1 MISSGSDLVSGP
13 IPANQMS
20 SAFIPEHEVY
30 GLLSAVGIKTP
41 RHFFAGTENQ
51 IVDAPFEA
59 GEPVVIKGIARD
71 LWHKSD
77 NAALVFR
84 NFESDS
90 TAAEHSRMQA
100 SVGRQFDWLGTLIA
114 EQVEFRRATQA
125 PSEIFASLQRD
136 QYCGATVSFGFGG
149 LLTED
154 WARELRQSLLVWPT
168 SVYSPDEALEELREH
183 WLGRILLGTARQQSA
198 LTDSGTLLD
207 FLEKFWRLEQLM
219 AREHIGLVELNPV
232 VIDTAGD
239 LVALDGVGL
248 RSTGTYADSRPVPL
262 RDESLLNPRRIALAG
277 VSEKAGSVGGLIL
290 ENLRQSL
297 LPRDGLLVVK
307 PGVEE
312 FAGVR
317 CVPDATALA
326 QEPVDI
332 LIIALPASRCVPMI
346 EALCEQGR
354 GAAVVYI
361 VAGGIGDGADKAGFG
376 ERLAGLINSR
386 RQAGLWCPAVVGPN
400 GLGML
405 LSPLK
410 LNSLFIP
417 QNKLNVEFAPDSDV
431 ALISQSG
438 AFLITRLSRHSNLNL
453 KYGFSIGNQLD
464 MKLSDFMALVA
475 RDTSVR
481 VLGIYVEGF
490 VGGDARAVAK
500 LVEEFRAGGRHV
512 IIYKG
517 GRSKLGKSAAESHT
531 GAMTGNYHVQKRLL
545 HKAGAILVESFN
557 QFNAVLK
564 WMAAYPDLR
573 TLGKVAIVTNAGY
586 ETVGSVD
593 TLGDNDAGRLYGLT
607 EEDTGVLNDVLAR
620 HGMQGLV
627 AAANPLDLTPMA
639 DEAVY
644 FDCVEAMIGFGA
656 GVVMLG
662 LVPLSEQLDTQQ
674 LTQAEAFAARLG
686 SLAKASGRLVGIVI
700 DAGVPYQRYKAVFE
714 HQGFPVFDGMD
725 MAVLGINVLKN
736 SR

>member
-1 MISSGSDLVSGP
+1 MT
-13 IPANQMS
+13 

-30 GLLSAVGIKTP
+30 GFLAAVGIGTP
-41 RHFFAGTENQ
+41 RHCFIDNESGLA
-51 IVDAPFEA
+51 DAPFAA
-59 GEPVVIKGIARD
+59 GAPVVVKGIARD

-77 NAALVFR
+77 SGALAFCDFDREAVAAMHTSMRDKLG
-84 NFESDS
+84 
-90 TAAEHSRMQA
+90 QK
-100 SVGRQFDWLGTLIA
+100 FDWLGTLVA
-114 EQVEFRRATQA
+114 ERIEFRHAKQA
-125 PSEIFASLQRD
+125 PSEIFVSLQRD
-136 QYCGATVSFGFGG
+136 QCCGAIISFGFGG

-154 WARELRQSLLVWPT
+154 WAREMKQSLLVWPA
-168 SVYSPDEALEELREH
+168 SVYTPEEAFAELKSQ
-183 WLGRILLGTARQQSA
+183 WLGRILLGAARQQAA
-198 LTDSGTLLD
+198 LTTPDKLLG
-207 FLEKFWRLEQLM
+207 FLEKLWKLDELM
-219 AREHIGLVELNPV
+219 AGEDLGLMEMNPV
-232 VIDTAGD
+232 VVDRNGD
-239 LVALDGVGL
+239 FVALDGVGL
-248 RSTGTYADSRPVPL
+248 RSTAGHDETCPVPL
-262 RDESLLNPRRIALAG
+262 QDDSFLDPRRIALAG
-277 VSEKAGSVGGLIL
+277 VSAKAGSVGGLIL
-290 ENLRQSL
+290 QNLRQSD
-297 LPRDGLLVVK
+297 LPESSLVVIK
-307 PGVEE
+307 PGVDAFEGI
-312 FAGVR
+312 A
-317 CVPDATALA
+317 CVPDVAALA
-326 QEPVDI
+326 DAPVDI
-332 LIIALPASRCVPMI
+332 LIIALPAKQCVPMI
-346 EALCEQGR
+346 EQLCAQGG

-361 VAGGIGDGADKAGFG
+361 VAGGIGDGADREGFG
-376 ERLAGLINSR
+376 ARLSGLIASR
-386 RQAGLWCPAVVGPN
+386 RANGEWCPAIVGPN

-417 QNKLNVEFAPDSDV
+417 QSKLNVEFAPDSNV

-475 RDTSVR
+475 RDKSVR

-490 VGGDARAVAK
+490 VGGDACAVAK
-500 LVEEFRAGGRHV
+500 LVEAFRAENRHV

-517 GRSKLGKSAAESHT
+517 GRSQLGKSAAASHT
-531 GAMTGNYHVQKRLL
+531 GAMTGDYHVQKRLL
-545 HKAGAILVESFN
+545 QKAGAVITESFN

-573 TLGKVAIVTNAGY
+573 ELGKLAIVTNAGY

-593 TLGDNDAGRLYGLT
+593 TLGDNDTERLYPLT
-607 EEDTGVLNDVLAR
+607 GEDRAALSGVLER

-674 LTQAEAFAARLG
+674 LNEAEAFAARLKA
-686 SLAKASGRLVGIVI
+686 LAQSSGRLVGIVI

-714 HQGFPVFDGMD
+714 RQGFPVFDGMD
-725 MAVLGINVLKN
+725 MGVLGINVLKN
-736 SR
+736 TR

>member
-1 MISSGSDLVSGP
+1 MT
-13 IPANQMS
+13 

-30 GLLSAVGIKTP
+30 GFLAAVGIGTP
-41 RHFFAGTENQ
+41 RHCFIDHEAGLA
-51 IVDAPFEA
+51 DAPFAA
-59 GEPVVIKGIARD
+59 GAPVVVKGIARD

-77 NAALVFR
+77 SGALAFCDFDREAVAAMHTSMREKLGQK
-84 NFESDS
+84 FE
-90 TAAEHSRMQA
+90 
-100 SVGRQFDWLGTLIA
+100 WLGTLVA
-114 EQVEFRRATQA
+114 ERIEFRHAKQA
-125 PSEIFASLQRD
+125 PSEIFVSLQRD
-136 QYCGATVSFGFGG
+136 QCCGAIISFGFGG

-154 WARELRQSLLVWPT
+154 WAREMKQSLLVWPA
-168 SVYSPDEALEELREH
+168 SVYTPAEAFAELKSH
-183 WLGRILLGTARQQSA
+183 WLGRILLGEARQQAA
-198 LTDSGTLLD
+198 LTAPEKLLG
-207 FLEKFWRLEQLM
+207 FLEKLWKLDERM
-219 AREHIGLVELNPV
+219 ARENLGLLEMNPV
-232 VIDTAGD
+232 VVDRNGD
-239 LVALDGVGL
+239 FVALDGVGL
-248 RSTGTYADSRPVPL
+248 RSTAGHDETCPVPL
-262 RDESLLNPRRIALAG
+262 QDDSFLNPRRIALAG
-277 VSEKAGSVGGLIL
+277 VSARAGNVGGLIL
-290 ENLRQSL
+290 ENLRQSS
-297 LPRDGLLVVK
+297 LPATGLLVIK
-307 PGVEE
+307 PGAEA
-312 FAGVR
+312 FAGIR
-317 CVPDATALA
+317 CVQDVAALLD
-326 QEPVDI
+326 EPVDI
-332 LIIALPASRCVPMI
+332 LIIALPAKQCVPMI
-346 EALCEQGR
+346 EQLCAQGG

-361 VAGGIGDGADKAGFG
+361 VAGGIGDGADREGFG
-376 ERLAGLINSR
+376 ARLSGLIESR
-386 RQAGLWCPAVVGPN
+386 RENGEWCPAIVGPN

-417 QNKLNVEFAPDSDV
+417 QSKLNVEFAPDSDV

-475 RDTSVR
+475 RDKSVR

-490 VGGDARAVAK
+490 VGGDACAVAK
-500 LVEEFRAGGRHV
+500 LVEEFRAENRHV

-517 GRSKLGKSAAESHT
+517 GRSQLGKSAAASHT
-531 GAMTGNYHVQKRLL
+531 GAMTGDYHVQKRLL
-545 HKAGAILVESFN
+545 HKAGAVITESFN

-573 TLGKVAIVTNAGY
+573 ELGKLAIVTNAGY

-593 TLGDNDAGRLYGLT
+593 TLGDNDTGRLYPLT
-607 EEDTGVLNDVLAR
+607 GENRAVLGGVLER

-674 LTQAEAFAARLG
+674 LNEAEAFAARLKA
-686 SLAKASGRLVGIVI
+686 LAESSGRLVGIVI

-714 HQGFPVFDGMD
+714 RQGFPVFDGMD
-725 MAVLGINVLKN
+725 MGVLGINVLKN

>member
-1 MISSGSDLVSGP
+1 MTGS
-13 IPANQMS
+13 
-20 SAFIPEHEVY
+20 FIPEHEVY
-30 GLLSAVGIKTP
+30 GFLAAVGIETP
-41 RHFFAGTENQ
+41 RYSFFDDPGELA
-51 IVDAPFEA
+51 DAPFEA

-71 LWHKSD
+71 LWHKSE
-77 NAALVFR
+77 AGALTFCDFDRDAVAKTHADMR
-84 NFESDS
+84 E
-90 TAAEHSRMQA
+90 TLGE
-100 SVGRQFDWLGTLIA
+100 QFDWLGTLVA
-114 EQVEFRRATQA
+114 ERVEFRRARQA
-125 PSEIFASLQRD
+125 PSEIFVSLQRD
-136 QYCGATVSFGFGG
+136 QCCGAIISVGFGG

-154 WARELRQSLLVWPT
+154 WAREMRQSLLVWPA
-168 SVYSPDEALEELREH
+168 SVYTPAEAFEELREH
-183 WLGRILLGTARQQSA
+183 WLGRILLGEARQQAA
-198 LTDSGTLLD
+198 LAVREDLLR
-207 FLEKFWRLEQLM
+207 FLEKLWKLDELM
-219 AREHIGLVELNPV
+219 ARENLALLEMNPV
-232 VIDTAGD
+232 VVDGAGD
-239 LVALDGVGL
+239 FVALDGVGL
-248 RSTGTYADSRPVPL
+248 RSDETREETCPVPL
-262 RDESLLNPRRIALAG
+262 RDDSFLKPRRIALAG
-277 VSEKAGSVGGLIL
+277 VSARAGSVGGLIL
-290 ENLRQSL
+290 ENLRQSS
-297 LPRDGLLVVK
+297 LPANGLLVIK
-307 PGVEE
+307 PGTDE

-317 CVPDATALA
+317 CIPDVAALTDD
-326 QEPVDI
+326 PVDI
-332 LIIALPASRCVPMI
+332 LILALPADQCVPMI
-346 EALCEQGR
+346 EQLCAQGG

-361 VAGGIGDGADKAGFG
+361 VAGGIGDGADRDGYG
-376 ERLAGLINSR
+376 DRLSELIESR
-386 RQAGLWCPAVVGPN
+386 RQAGEWCPALVGPN

-417 QNKLNVEFAPDSDV
+417 QSKLNVEFAPDSDV

-475 RDTSVR
+475 RDKSVR

-490 VGGDARAVAK
+490 VGGDACAVAK
-500 LVEEFRAGGRHV
+500 LVEEFRADNRHV

-517 GRSKLGKSAAESHT
+517 GRSQLGKSAAASHT
-531 GAMTGNYHVQKRLL
+531 GAMTGDYFVQKRLL
-545 HKAGAILVESFN
+545 HKAGAILTESFN

-573 TLGKVAIVTNAGY
+573 ELGKLAIVTNAGY

-593 TLGDNDAGRLYGLT
+593 TLGDNDTERLYPLSEKDRAGLG
-607 EEDTGVLNDVLAR
+607 EVLER

-639 DEAVY
+639 DESVY
-644 FDCVEAMIGFGA
+644 LDCVEAMLGFGA

-674 LTQAEAFAARLG
+674 LTEAEHFAARLK
-686 SLAKASGRLVGIVI
+686 SLAQSSGRLVGIVI

-714 HQGFPVFDGMD
+714 RQGFPVFDGMD
-725 MAVLGINVLKN
+725 MGVLGINVLKN

>member
-1 MISSGSDLVSGP
+1 MTC
-13 IPANQMS
+13 
-20 SAFIPEHEVY
+20 AFIPEHEVY

-41 RHFFAGTENQ
+41 RYFFADHESR
-51 IVDAPFEA
+51 IDDAPFEV
-59 GEPVVIKGIARD
+59 GDRVVIKGIARD

-77 NAALVFR
+77 NGALAFCDFDGDAIAAVHGDMR
-84 NFESDS
+84 K
-90 TAAEHSRMQA
+90 Q
-100 SVGRQFDWLGTLIA
+100 VGERFDWLGTLIA
-114 EQVEFRRATQA
+114 EKVEFRHARNA
-125 PSEIFASLQRD
+125 PSEIFISLQRD
-136 QYCGATVSFGFGG
+136 QCCGAIISFGFGG

-154 WARELRQSLLVWPT
+154 WAREMRQSLLVWPA
-168 SVYSPDEALEELREH
+168 SVYTPEEAFAELREH
-183 WLGRILLGTARQQSA
+183 WLGRILLGEARQQTP
-198 LTDSGTLLD
+198 LTSSDILLD
-207 FLEKFWRLEQLM
+207 FLGKLWKLDELM
-219 AREHIGLVELNPV
+219 ARERLGLLELNPV
-232 VIDTAGD
+232 VVDTDGE

-248 RSTGTYADSRPVPL
+248 RSNEMHADTCPVPL
-262 RDESLLNPRRIALAG
+262 QDDSLLNPRRIALAG
-277 VSEKAGSVGGLIL
+277 VSAKAGSVGALIL
-290 ENLRQSL
+290 ENLRQSSV
-297 LPRDGLLVVK
+297 PEENLLVVK
-307 PGVEE
+307 PGSDE

-317 CVPDATALA
+317 CVPDVAALA
-326 QEPVDI
+326 REPVDI

-346 EALCEQGR
+346 EALCEQGK
-354 GAAVVYI
+354 GAAIVYI
-361 VAGGIGDGADKAGFG
+361 VAGGIGDGADREGFG
-376 ERLAGLINSR
+376 ARLSGLIESR
-386 RQAGLWCPAVVGPN
+386 RQAGEWCPAVVGPN

-417 QNKLNVEFAPDSDV
+417 QRKLNVEFAPDSDV

-475 RDTSVR
+475 RDESVR

-490 VGGDARAVAK
+490 VGGDACAVAK
-500 LVEEFRAGGRHV
+500 LVEEFRAQNRHV

-517 GRSKLGKSAAESHT
+517 GRSRLAKSAAESHT
-531 GAMTGNYHVQKRLL
+531 GAMTGDYYVQKRLL
-545 HKAGAILVESFN
+545 HKAGAILTESFN

-593 TLGDNDAGRLYGLT
+593 TLGDNDAERLYQLT
-607 EEDTGVLNDVLAR
+607 GADRAALEDILQR

-627 AAANPLDLTPMA
+627 AASNPLDLTPMA

-644 FDCVEAMIGFGA
+644 FDCVEAMIEFGA

-674 LTQAEAFAARLG
+674 LTQAEAFADRLG
-686 SLAKASGRLVGIVI
+686 SLAKATGRPVGIVI

-714 HQGFPVFDGMD
+714 RRGFPVFDGMD
-725 MAVLGINVLKN
+725 MGVLGINVLKN

>member
-1 MISSGSDLVSGP
+1 MTST
-13 IPANQMS
+13 
-20 SAFIPEHEVY
+20 FIPEHEVY
-30 GLLSAVGIKTP
+30 EYLSAVGIGTP
-41 RHFFAGTENQ
+41 RHCF
-51 IVDAPFEA
+51 VDNESDIDGAPFEY
-59 GEPVVIKGIARD
+59 GDPVVVKGVARD

-77 NAALVFR
+77 VGALTFCDFDRDAVAA
-84 NFESDS
+84 
-90 TAAEHSRMQA
+90 AHA
-100 SVGRQFDWLGTLIA
+100 SMRDKVGEQFGWLGTLVA
-114 EQVEFRRATQA
+114 ERVEFRRAKQA
-125 PSEIFASLQRD
+125 PSEIFVSLQRD
-136 QYCGATVSFGFGG
+136 QCNGAIISFGFGG

-154 WARELRQSLLVWPT
+154 WARELKQSLLVWPAAAYT
-168 SVYSPDEALEELREH
+168 PAEALDELREH
-183 WLGRILLGTARQQSA
+183 WLGKILLGEARRQTA
-198 LTDSGTLLD
+198 LTDTESLLG
-207 FLEKFWRLEQLM
+207 FLEKLWKLDELM
-219 AREHIGLVELNPV
+219 ARERLALLEMNPV
-232 VIDTAGD
+232 VVDAAGD
-239 LVALDGVGL
+239 FVALDGVGL
-248 RSTGTYADSRPVPL
+248 RSTEAPDETCPVPL
-262 RDESLLNPRRIALAG
+262 NDDSFLNPRRIAVAG
-277 VSEKAGSVGGLIL
+277 VSAKAGSVGGLIL
-290 ENLRQSL
+290 ENLRQSAM
-297 LPRDGLLVVK
+297 PENGLLVIK
-307 PGVEE
+307 PGVDA
-312 FAGVR
+312 FDGVR
-317 CVPDATALA
+317 CVPGVAALMDD
-326 QEPVDI
+326 PVDI
-332 LIIALPASRCVPMI
+332 LIIALPANQCVPMI
-346 EALCEQGR
+346 EQLCAQGS

-361 VAGGIGDGADKAGFG
+361 VAGGIGDGADRDGFG
-376 ERLAGLINSR
+376 DRLSGLIESR
-386 RQAGLWCPAVVGPN
+386 RQNGEWCPAIVGPN

-417 QNKLNVEFAPDSDV
+417 QSKLNVEFAPDSDV

-475 RDTSVR
+475 RDKSVR

-500 LVEEFRAGGRHV
+500 LVEEFRAGNRHV

-517 GRSKLGKSAAESHT
+517 GRSLLGKSAAQSHT
-531 GAMTGNYHVQKRLL
+531 GAMTGDYHVQKRLL
-545 HKAGAILVESFN
+545 HKAGAVITESFN

-573 TLGKVAIVTNAGY
+573 TLGKLAIVTNAGY

-593 TLGDNDAGRLYGLT
+593 TLGDNDSGRLYPLT
-607 EEDTGVLNDVLAR
+607 DRDRSVLSGVLER

-662 LVPLSEQLDTQQ
+662 LVPLSEQLDTHQ
-674 LTQAEAFAARLG
+674 LTQAEAFAAKLK
-686 SLAKASGRLVGIVI
+686 SLAQSTGSLVGIVI

-714 HQGFPVFDGMD
+714 RQGFPVFDGMD
-725 MAVLGINVLKN
+725 MGVLGINVLKN